1 MFVSY
6 PPKGTYAIIHT
17 SGETTAQFSGE
28 TTVLSTQQATYE
40 AIDANRTE
48 TRHAY
53 VNVCKDNTYDAP
65 LAIVVQYIP
74 PLPADS
80 SKIVQCQKLIVLT
93 YIYIYMLIKQYYPFF

>member
-48 TRHAY
+48 TWHAY

-65 LAIVVQYIP
+65 LAIVVQYTP